1 MGPVTSLMGLASVTR
16 AGLVSPVISGRH
28 PAIRSSQYSPVS
40 LHFLFYKLTQ
50 MVDKKYFWKLKCLSI
65 TNLVTSVLMVLVG
78 IVAIWVGYES
88 LTHVFIETLDL
99 KYVSYIII
107 CTGSGF
113 VLIGL
118 IGFFASWYRRR
129 LTISIFILVV
139 LLLGLAAAGGGAF
152 LIYFRNE
159 TDRVLQSESEC
170 IDSSEFED
178 AHKAVLRAEELIWT
192 WECPCFT

>member
-1 MGPVTSLMGLASVTR
+1 
-16 AGLVSPVISGRH
+16 
-28 PAIRSSQYSPVS
+28 
-40 LHFLFYKLTQ
+40 
-50 MVDKKYFWKLKCLSI
+50 
-65 TNLVTSVLMVLVG
+65 MVLVG

-178 AHKAVLRAEELIWT
+178 AHKAVLRAEELI
-192 WECPCFT
+192 